1 MAFSRLFIS
10 KIVES
15 NVLSVVE
22 GQNKIMKNYFKDGFD
37 SIVRALYQ
45 DRTNLVFF
53 IVYSVLFLASYLV
66 WKFFLESDSI
76 FVLAMEDIYPI
87 KYLAIV
93 LLINTVLGVF
103 AYEKEKEITYLLF
116 GTNLFIIIL
125 ILALE
130 VFYLT
135 SLSNA

>member
-1 MAFSRLFIS
+1 
-10 KIVES
+10 
-15 NVLSVVE
+15 
-22 GQNKIMKNYFKDGFD
+22 MKNYFKEGYD
-37 SIVRALYQ
+37 SITKALYH
-45 DRTNLVFF
+45 DRLNLVFL
-53 IVYSVLFLASYLV
+53 IVYCILFLASYLI
-66 WKFFLESDSI
+66 WKFFLESDSL

-116 GTNLFIIIL
+116 GTNLFIIVL
-125 ILALE
+125 ILVLE